1 MILRIVVIDHRE
13 TLKHQKKFYHNLNDK
28 IHESRYMNKN
38 LHGQVLQAC
47 CECLV
52 LVCLSFFSREN
63 TQEKTEKE
71 EEEDEK
77 RYS

>member
-1 MILRIVVIDHRE
+1 
-13 TLKHQKKFYHNLNDK
+13 
-28 IHESRYMNKN
+28 MNKN
-38 LHGQVLQAC
+38 QHGQVLQAC

-52 LVCLSFFSREN
+52 LIRDKWHVMSLCLSFFSREN